1 MKIRSYIYLCLG
13 TEAQMR
19 VSQYYLNLKI
29 HDTTTRDLW
38 GRLQAVFVKPRNL
51 TFDRY
56 EAFTRKQGKT
66 ETLEEFHCRLTE
78 LVVKGNFKCKACN
91 DGGVEAE
98 IIRGLFTANMAYD
111 LPKRSISRNQIA

>member
-1 MKIRSYIYLCLG
+1 MKIRSYIYLCLR

-29 HDTTTRDLW
+29 RDTTTRDLW
-38 GRLQAVFVKPRNL
+38 GRLQAVFVKPRNI

-66 ETLEEFHCRLTE
+66 QTLEEFHCRLTE

-91 DGGVEAE
+91 DGVEAE

-111 LPKRSISRNQIA
+111 LPKRPISRNQIA